1 MTKAFRL
8 GLFIVTTLLILAAG
22 VFLIG
27 DKQFLF
33 SSTYRVKAEFQ
44 NAAGLDDGAVV
55 RVGGIQ
61 KGTVKYISLP
71 GRPDQKV
78 TVVMNLD
85 SSTRNIVKKDSVAA
99 IRSEG
104 LLGDKYVEV
113 SFGSEGAERLKNGDT
128 IASEPPLDISDLFK
142 KTDQILDTAKDT
154 MQNVDSISLKINRGE
169 GSVGAL
175 INDKKLYQQANAT
188 AAEAKAAATAF
199 DENMEALKHNFL
211 LRGFFKKRGYEDSN
225 ELSKHEISKLPSEP
239 PIKKFVYDAKQI
251 FDKPDTAKLK
261 NEKLLNEAGK
271 FLEGN
276 QFGLAVVVGYTGMK
290 GDTDKERLLTQAR
303 TRLFAITWTNTSS
316 WTIPGSRPW
325 AWEKPTS
332 RTAAELRSSSTPLER
347 RRPRLKISPLPTANG
362 DEFDWL
368 KPALLSSR
376 G

>member
-1 MTKAFRL
+1 MSKAFRL
-8 GLFIVTTLLILAAG
+8 GLFIVATLLILAAG

-113 SFGSEGAERLKNGDT
+113 SFGSEGAERLKDGDT

-188 AAEAKAAATAF
+188 AAEAEAAATAF

-239 PIKKFVYDAKQI
+239 PIKKFVYDARQI

-303 TRLFAITWTNTSS
+303 TMVVRDYLDQHFKLDDTRIKTLGLGKTNQ
-316 WTIPGSRPW
+316 PDGSRVEILVY
-325 AWEKPTS
+325 AAGAKTS
-332 RTAAELRSSSTPLER
+332 KAQNQ
-347 RRPRLKISPLPTANG
+347 SPA
-362 DEFDWL
+362 D
-368 KPALLSSR
+368 R
-376 G
+376 